1 MSHRYPT
8 RFQAKATQAT
18 FHAKQL
24 QATLVRVY
32 PTRFQTKKIQAE
44 QQRLAEEAAALEKI
58 QAEQRAAAEA
68 EAELV
73 KTVEYTQ
80 ALIAEIHKETT
91 FTGQLELLLLM
102 YQHFYDEPL
111 LLTNYERFRAATWE
125 KMNEQEA
132 TLLAKLQTLP
142 AKIGETST
150 FWHLRSLIIQVLDQ
164 MEWVRAKYW

>member
-1 MSHRYPT
+1 MTHRYPT
-8 RFQAKATQAT
+8 RFQAT

-24 QATLVRVY
+24 QAAKARHY
-32 PTRFQTKKIQAE
+32 QTRLQTKKIQAE
-44 QQRLAEEAAALEKI
+44 HQRLAEEAAALERL
-58 QAEQRAAAEA
+58 QAEQRRIAD
-68 EAELV
+68 EAELA

-80 ALIAEIHKETT
+80 ALIDEIHKEPTLI
-91 FTGQLELLLLM
+91 GKLEQLILL
-102 YQHFYDEPL
+102 YQHLYDEPR

-142 AKIGETST
+142 AKIGETSP
-150 FWHLRSLIIQVLDQ
+150 FWHLRSLIIQLLDQ

>member
-8 RFQAKATQAT
+8 RFQAT

-24 QATLVRVY
+24 QAAKARHY
-32 PTRFQTKKIQAE
+32 QTRLQTKKIQAE
-44 QQRLAEEAAALEKI
+44 QQRLADEAAALEKI
-58 QAEQRAAAEA
+58 QAEKRAAAEA

-80 ALIAEIHKETT
+80 ALIAEIHKEPTLV
-91 FTGQLELLLLM
+91 GKLEQLILL
-102 YQHFYDEPL
+102 YQHFYDEPR

-142 AKIGETST
+142 ARLAENNAYNMRFREVI
-150 FWHLRSLIIQVLDQ
+150 HQLLDQ

>member
-1 MSHRYPT
+1 MTHRYNT
-8 RFQAKATQAT
+8 RFQAK
-18 FHAKQL
+18 
-24 QATLVRVY
+24 
-32 PTRFQTKKIQAE
+32 KIQE
-44 QQRLAEEAAALEKI
+44 
-58 QAEQRAAAEA
+58 EQRRVEAEA
-68 EAELV
+68 EAEAALV

-91 FTGQLELLLLM
+91 FTGQLELLILL

-132 TLLAKLQTLP
+132 TILAKLQTLP
-142 AKIGETST
+142 AKMGETST
-150 FWHLRSLIIQVLDQ
+150 FWNLRSLIIQLLDQ